1 MEMNS
6 ETLLPLMDYLCN
18 EARNAMHAVI
28 GLMEFYPEAEAG
40 PAWHTC
46 LRASR
51 SSADRLLR
59 AIDDMRELVGGAPP
73 APGPIEDMDLT
84 LCADEIADLLNLAVE
99 NGGARLIIEPTGDPA
114 RIRQNRQALEQALVR
129 VLKLTLKLSRSGTVR
144 VTVSACGE
152 DKVCLRVVP
161 PRYDLAEQLAGWMN
175 AEEGDLQLE
184 GADVGSVVSA
194 ALAGRRLRALGATA
208 DFACDSSGPAGLE
221 ICLQRQAAGYAEEP
235 STEAPTPLQILV
247 TEDCDESYALTELLL
262 RSESVDRARTGLE
275 AIDKVRQRRFDVVF
289 MDVHMPGL
297 DGYDTI
303 REIRGW
309 ETRSGNAR
317 TPIVILSSDDV
328 GTQTRSAAQS
338 GCSGFL
344 RKPVHTADL
353 QALLDPLRAIRET
366 LV

>member
-1 MEMNS
+1 MNS
-6 ETLLPLMDYLCN
+6 DTILTLMDYLCN
-18 EARNAMHAVI
+18 EARNAMHATF

-40 PAWHTC
+40 PEWHTC

-51 SSADRLLR
+51 TSADRLLG

-73 APGPIEDMDLT
+73 APGSVEDMDLT

-99 NGGARLIIEPTGDPA
+99 NGGARLVVEPGGAPA
-114 RIRQNRQALEQALVR
+114 RIRQNRQALEQSLVR
-129 VLKLTLKLSRSGTVR
+129 ILKLALKLSRSGVVR
-144 VTVSACGE
+144 VTVSACRE
-152 DKVCLRVVP
+152 DRVCLRVVP
-161 PRYDLAEQLAGWMN
+161 PSYDLARQLAGWMN
-175 AEEGDLQLE
+175 ADDGELQLE
-184 GADVGSVVSA
+184 EADVGSIVSA
-194 ALAGRRLRALGATA
+194 AVAGRRLRTLGANTE
-208 DFACDSSGPAGLE
+208 FACDSTEPTGLA
-221 ICLQRQAAGYAEEP
+221 ICLQRQAVGCTEEP
-235 STEAPTPLQILV
+235 STEAAGPLQILV
-247 TEDCDESYALTELLL
+247 AEDCDESYALTELLL
-262 RSESVDRARTGLE
+262 RSESVDRAHTGLE
-275 AIDKVRQRRFDVVF
+275 AIDKVKQRRFDVVF
-289 MDVHMPGL
+289 MDIHMPGL

-344 RKPVHTADL
+344 RKPVRTADL
-353 QALLDPLRAIRET
+353 HALLEPLRAMKEM

>member
-1 MEMNS
+1 MNS
-6 ETLLPLMDYLCN
+6 ETILTLMDYLCN
-18 EARNAMHAVI
+18 EARNAMHATF
-28 GLMEFYPEAEAG
+28 GLMEFYPKAETG
-40 PAWHTC
+40 QAWNTC

-51 SSADRLLR
+51 TSADRLLR
-59 AIDDMRELVGGAPP
+59 AIDDMRELVGGAPS
-73 APGPIEDMDLT
+73 APGTLEDMDLT

-99 NGGARLIIEPTGDPA
+99 DGGARLVIQPTGDPA

-129 VLKLTLKLSRSGTVR
+129 VLKLALKLSQPGTVS

-152 DKVCLRVVP
+152 DRVCLGVVLP
-161 PRYDLAEQLAGWMN
+161 GDDLARQLAGWMN
-175 AEEGDLQLE
+175 AEDGDLQLE
-184 GADVGSVVSA
+184 GADVGSIVSA
-194 ALAGRRLRALGATA
+194 AVAGRRLRALGATTE
-208 DFACDSSGPAGLE
+208 FAGDSAEPTGLA
-221 ICLQRQAAGYAEEP
+221 ICLQRQAVGCTEEP
-235 STEAPTPLQILV
+235 FNEAAGPLQILV

-275 AIDKVRQRRFDVVF
+275 AIDKVKQRRFDVVF

-344 RKPVHTADL
+344 RKPVRTSEL
-353 QALLDPLRAIRET
+353 QALLEPLRATREM